1 MLLFLDFVDLVEFRN
16 GVVEVGDELRSEYFV
31 VTGSVELLDSQR
43 IVVPR
48 DAFRAS

>member
-1 MLLFLDFVDLVEFRN
+1 MLLFLDFVDLVEFRD
-16 GVVEVGDELRSEYFV
+16 GVVEVGDELRSEYFL
-31 VTGSVELLDSQR
+31 VTGGVELPNSQR